1 MLNRL
6 RLRDKEK
13 PVYRYFSFCP
23 IKTQF
28 TWLDFLLSR
37 PSKAVTFVIHSR
49 RGNTW
54 SSRG

>member
-28 TWLDFLLSR
+28 TWLDFLVS
-37 PSKAVTFVIHSR
+37 PTSKAVTFVIHLH

-54 SSRG
+54 